1 MCLYFDSTFL
11 FRFISGEKK
20 DNVYRK
26 SGFTFLDFRFIQHGI
41 HFSSFSLSPWC
52 MTYVIQA
59 VKNIIIYRSN
69 MALQLVY
76 FIVFFAVL
84 VFVPVEACVKQ
95 RDCHPISS
103 SHYCCRGKCI
113 TEEEEEE
120 CVTPKPS
127 TSYIIVGTVLASFV
141 IFVIIACFSCPRC
154 RCYKCRRPAASE
166 VTVTEV
172 TAAESPAPEL
182 SVGLI
187 TVAIFSTGQIY
198 PRFEVPQGYDPQPPF
213 PYLPSY
219 TMSGPPGKDHN
230 CVKEGDQTE
239 ALPSYR
245 A

>member
-1 MCLYFDSTFL
+1 
-11 FRFISGEKK
+11 
-20 DNVYRK
+20 
-26 SGFTFLDFRFIQHGI
+26 
-41 HFSSFSLSPWC
+41 
-52 MTYVIQA
+52 
-59 VKNIIIYRSN
+59 

-113 TEEEEEE
+113 TEEKEEE

-172 TAAESPAPEL
+172 AAAESPAPEL

-187 TVAIFSTGQIY
+187 TEPWLSFLLVRYTPGLKYLRGMILNRLFRTFRLIQCQVPLGKTKTASKKATRRKPCHHTELRMRECLISTTGNNTI
-198 PRFEVPQGYDPQPPF
+198 RKLSLHFWI
-213 PYLPSY
+213 L
-219 TMSGPPGKDHN
+219 KII
-230 CVKEGDQTE
+230 
-239 ALPSYR
+239 L
-245 A
+245 

>member
-1 MCLYFDSTFL
+1 
-11 FRFISGEKK
+11 
-20 DNVYRK
+20 
-26 SGFTFLDFRFIQHGI
+26 
-41 HFSSFSLSPWC
+41 

-59 VKNIIIYRSN
+59 VKNVIIYRSN
-69 MALQLVY
+69 MARQLVY

-182 SVGLI
+182 SEGLI

-219 TMSGPPGKDHN
+219 TMSGPPGKDQN